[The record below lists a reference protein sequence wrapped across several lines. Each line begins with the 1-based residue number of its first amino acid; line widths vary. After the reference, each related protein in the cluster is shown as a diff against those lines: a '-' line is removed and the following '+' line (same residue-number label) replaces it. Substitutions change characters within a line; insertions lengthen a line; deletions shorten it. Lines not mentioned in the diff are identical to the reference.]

1 MGTIVNFRKVYSA
14 KEENDSM
21 KQKAWIFSEK
31 LRINASI

>member
-21 KQKAWIFSEK
+21 KQKARIFSEK
-31 LRINASI
+31 LRIYASI